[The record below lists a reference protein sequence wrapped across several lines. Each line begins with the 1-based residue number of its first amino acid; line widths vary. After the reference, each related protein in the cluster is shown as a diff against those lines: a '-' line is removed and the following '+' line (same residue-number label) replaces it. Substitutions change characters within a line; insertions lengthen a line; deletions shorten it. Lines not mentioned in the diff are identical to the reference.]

1 LKIIRNLSGLI
12 IMSVK
17 SYLFISI
24 LFFTSVFVLDINSSH
39 ALKELNRSTPDLA
52 RSSSDIVVA
61 KCVSSEARIDEKT
74 GFIFTYTTFKV
85 DESLKGKYDDELV
98 LRIVGGTVG
107 DKTVSSP
114 YLPNFKPNEEV
125 VLFLGPEN
133 SSGYPVLQSIN
144 KGIYRVSNDS
154 TATKVITTP
163 VNDLKLYNS
172 RTDQRLQGNDKLS
185 LDDFIYSIFQIM

>member
-1 LKIIRNLSGLI
+1 
-12 IMSVK
+12 MSVK
-17 SYLFISI
+17 SYLFITI
-24 LFFTSVFVLDINSSH
+24 LFLTSLLLVNINDTH

-61 KCVSSEARIDEKT
+61 KCVSYEARVDQKT

-85 DESLKGKYDDELV
+85 DESLKGKYGDELV

-114 YLPNFKPNEEV
+114 YLPSFKPNEEV

-144 KGIYRVSNDS
+144 KGIYRVNKDS
-154 TATKVITTP
+154 TGTKVITTP
-163 VNDLKLYNS
+163 VNDLELYNS

-185 LDDFIYSIFQIM
+185 LDDFIYSIFQTM